1 MSQRWLISWGLKKIK
16 NIDSETVIPKVD
28 NLIALLSSERALKI
42 LYLDVRLITLK
53 LNSVALHFSHITK
66 S

>member
-1 MSQRWLISWGLKKIK
+1 MSQRWLISWGVKKIK
-16 NIDSETVIPKVD
+16 NIDSEIVIPKVD